1 MSLTVSRAKIS
12 SEIPTQNQHIGSNN
26 TGFDHVFLNAPS
38 NRPSAVSIEATSS
51 NNNRP
56 TTTRSQTQYDPFQ
69 AAISRLRNAPI
80 SQNAS
85 TLGSSST
92 RITFPALPPPP
103 DTRPQARPTFR
114 PPPHPDTYRRPS
126 STSSIPSH
134 FGPQLTMMMANTT
147 SSPASTQH
155 PIPLP
160 ATPEMNPFSSLDEL
174 EELLG
179 TPSPSSSPPC
189 TACRVSG
196 HLPLDSLATASPSKS
211 GLDLPDFGVF
221 GPHANDGA
229 IPSDHARLPSYPRL
243 VANMLLVSQ
252 DIYGTPQLLQTP
264 SLVEASPD
272 LELIA
277 PLYGNRKQH
286 VGTPSMANLTLT
298 PTMASPHT
306 SATGL
311 YDMPGHFGF
320 IESNGGASMFDN
332 SNNGMEDILS
342 LVNTFNN
349 PPAQPTISPS
359 DVYLTPN
366 LYTPGPLLD
375 TPSVGNAS
383 PLIDTPG
390 NSNIPLSASA
400 AHHGGGFSN
409 NARKRASPLDHHQ
422 ALLSPAKRTRSEEM
436 DSDAQMGSGG
446 SGSTPATKKRKHT
459 GTRPGISSTQ
469 LLAPGAP
476 PQMKTYLTESSTS
489 RKDVPASYKVKPGEN
504 VDPTTINK
512 IVAKRTA
519 NRDSARRSRQRK
531 QQAMELAQNEINYLN
546 DRVAQLEHCL
556 RENGIEP
563 PPAPMRSPPQEYEEE
578 LE

>member
-1 MSLTVSRAKIS
+1 
-12 SEIPTQNQHIGSNN
+12 
-26 TGFDHVFLNAPS
+26 
-38 NRPSAVSIEATSS
+38 
-51 NNNRP
+51 
-56 TTTRSQTQYDPFQ
+56 
-69 AAISRLRNAPI
+69 
-80 SQNAS
+80 
-85 TLGSSST
+85 
-92 RITFPALPPPP
+92 
-103 DTRPQARPTFR
+103 
-114 PPPHPDTYRRPS
+114 
-126 STSSIPSH
+126 
-134 FGPQLTMMMANTT
+134 MMMANTT

-174 EELLG
+174 EELL
-179 TPSPSSSPPC
+179 
-189 TACRVSG
+189 
-196 HLPLDSLATASPSKS
+196 ATASPSKS

-221 GPHANDGA
+221 GPHAND
-229 IPSDHARLPSYPRL
+229 